1 MLPVKARRAGADV
14 RATQLLA
21 FLVKIATRNALA
33 NSRQHLAHAISLRVA
48 FGGVSAAV
56 SAQERC

>member
-33 NSRQHLAHAISLRVA
+33 NSRQHLVHAISLRVA
-48 FGGVSAAV
+48 FGGVSDAV
-56 SAQERC
+56 SA